1 MDATEDSEWNDAQ
14 RLHNGLAS
22 VAEER
27 ARALQAAE
35 HEAQELLQQIDEADA
50 AVFKDRVVAGNVEP
64 EEFKDEEEEAVFEQ
78 YRQQRLQELRQQQKE
93 ERFGSIIHISA
104 AQFVREVTE
113 ASAQHTVV
121 VHMFKPGLEICEK
134 LQAAF
139 GELAAKF
146 ASVKFVSIIYNNC
159 IPDYPDSALPCVLVY
174 TNSDLA
180 RQIVG
185 VQEYGG
191 ELFRACDVEYVL
203 GECGA
208 LKSQLS
214 SDPRMDHIKRM
225 LKSVPLAGDSSDDD

>member
-134 LQAAF
+134 LQVLQRCSLSLLLWSLVAPA
-139 GELAAKF
+139 G
-146 ASVKFVSIIYNNC
+146 SIWG
-159 IPDYPDSALPCVLVY
+159 
-174 TNSDLA
+174 
-180 RQIVG
+180 VG
-185 VQEYGG
+185 
-191 ELFRACDVEYVL
+191 R
-203 GECGA
+203 
-208 LKSQLS
+208 
-214 SDPRMDHIKRM
+214 
-225 LKSVPLAGDSSDDD
+225 